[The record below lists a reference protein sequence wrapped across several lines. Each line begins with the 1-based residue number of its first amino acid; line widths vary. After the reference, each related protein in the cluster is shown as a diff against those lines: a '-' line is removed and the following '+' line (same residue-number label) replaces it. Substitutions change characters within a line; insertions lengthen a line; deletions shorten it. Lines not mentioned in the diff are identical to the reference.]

1 MASDQCN
8 SCLAQDTGLEEAH
21 ALGKQTRPV
30 EEKISNLLV
39 KESFK
44 GFINFFVL

>member
-1 MASDQCN
+1 MASGQCN

-21 ALGKQTRPV
+21 ALQKQTRLA
-30 EEKISNLLV
+30 EEKKISLLLV

-44 GFINFFVL
+44 V